1 MKENQKTHMSWL
13 RDNKKMTFV
22 SAIILSIMT
31 VLGTIVLLVVPKPIN
46 YEAKDTVSAACILVV
61 ITAFG
66 LSAFVVIDRM
76 FVAWYHNRQPD
87 VWERILSL
95 IFWWQFHTVFWFI
108 TGWCTD
114 IWMPGGKERSGI
126 ARLSVESSGSRVTHS
141 TMPSC
146 V

>member
-95 IFWWQFHTVFWFI
+95 IFLVAVPYGVLVYYWVVYRHLDARGQ
-108 TGWCTD
+108 GE
-114 IWMPGGKERSGI
+114 IWDRPTLRGK
-126 ARLSVESSGSRVTHS
+126 
-141 TMPSC
+141 
-146 V
+146 